1 MTRAVK
7 YFIITIS
14 IAAFLIL
21 KKRTET
27 PIMPPFYHGI
37 LITNVK
43 MQLLSEVGSLL
54 YSAGLT
60 LIDGSNI

>member
-1 MTRAVK
+1 MGCKVF
-7 YFIITIS
+7 YYYNIHSGIS
-14 IAAFLIL
+14 NL

-54 YSAGLT
+54 YSVGLT